1 MKNLIFTLLLL
12 VPIFAIYPQVT
23 INVPGD
29 YATIQEAIDA
39 ANNGD
44 IVLVADGTYLENIN
58 YRGKAITVASH
69 FLIDDEVTHIG
80 NTIIDGSQP
89 SHPDSG
95 SVVSFKSGEDTTSVL
110 CGFTITGGTGTIT
123 SLFGTLRK
131 IGGGIYCYFSGAT
144 MNNPAASCEVS

>member
-12 VPIFAIYPQVT
+12 VPIFAICPQDT

-69 FLIDDEVTHIG
+69 FLIDSNTTHIE
-80 NTIIDGSQP
+80 NTIMDGSQP

-95 SVVSFKSGEDTTSVL
+95 SVVFFISWFHRSARSGRARVP
-110 CGFTITGGTGTIT
+110 
-123 SLFGTLRK
+123 LR
-131 IGGGIYCYFSGAT
+131 SHR
-144 MNNPAASCEVS
+144 

>member
-1 MKNLIFTLLLL
+1 M
-12 VPIFAIYPQVT
+12 YPQVT

-44 IVLVADGTYLENIN
+44 IVLVADGSYIENIN
-58 YRGKAITVASH
+58 FKGKAITVASH
-69 FLIDDEVTHIG
+69 FLNGGDEAHIA

-95 SVVSFKSGEDTTSVL
+95 SVVFFISGEDTNSVL
-110 CGFTITGGTGTIT
+110 CGFTITGGTGTIADCA
-123 SLFGTLRK
+123 L
-131 IGGGIYCYFSGAT
+131 
-144 MNNPAASCEVS
+144 

>member
-1 MKNLIFTLLLL
+1 MKKLIFTLLLL
-12 VPIFAIYPQVT
+12 VPILVMYPQDT

-69 FLIDDEVTHIG
+69 FLIDDDVTHIG

-95 SVVSFKSGEDTTSVL
+95 SVVFFNSGEDTNSVL
-110 CGFTITGGTGTIT
+110 CGFTVTGGTGTNVFFLNIN
-123 SLFGTLRK
+123 SRR
-131 IGGGIYCYFSGAT
+131 GGG
-144 MNNPAASCEVS
+144 